1 MRSLLP
7 LLTFCLLLSGP
18 SLAQKSKTQ
27 AKVVDDLVENLGASK
42 LNKQPISLAIVPF
55 TSAVPSKDP
64 KNTFGE
70 YLTEL
75 MIGKVSENTGKFKLF
90 ERSRLDAIFKENE
103 LMLSGMMKPS
113 EAIKIGELLPID
125 ALFSG
130 TYTKLKS
137 YIDISGRLIDV
148 TSGEILTS
156 YSGRIKM
163 SKNLQTLFPERGGTT
178 AEPVTTN
185 PTQQI
190 TNVQIVNATPEYTPT
205 PEEICRKRL
214 EEFKPLLGDL
224 STKEKVDVIANEA
237 MKIPFD
243 NSCDKIHY
251 EVMYHFTRYKVQNQG
266 YREFLLTTLSQ
277 IAQPSQDDRAINI
290 VEYLCKDEDLSTRDW
305 EIVLSAITRLE
316 FYIYRFIS
324 ESFKKT
330 DTEIAKNR
338 IDEYFQLLNAGKI
351 GLPKPVEYDHAFY
364 QMMHGLGKRQD
375 LLVYTYEK
383 YAEKLGTEKDFVV
396 SNHLLY
402 LNRMY
407 EAETN
412 QEVKEKI
419 LRWMAGYFKA
429 HRNKKS
435 PEQLYDFA
443 RKFRLKDNPN
453 NNRSIDE
460 DNKETATKYPEK
472 HLQLFI
478 DLCREQFTSY
488 ATETEFTS
496 QLEDRIDFC
505 VQHNIEVPGMI
516 PTMDEANQILKA
528 NDLKEQLRVMK
539 LLIQMGSKPKSLE
552 PTLISLFDK
561 RSLEDKD
568 KLIEVQSYAMAIL
581 ANIGTSNPKAIDYM
595 ISKVMSF
602 NYKESDN
609 ANEAI
614 TKLGKAAVPGLIKAL
629 KATTIHDGGLRYKLI
644 VLLGKNGKD
653 AKPAEPTLLK
663 IQKENS
669 NKDIAYAIEA
679 ALQAIN

>member
-1 MRSLLP
+1 MRSLL
-7 LLTFCLLLSGP
+7 LFATSLLLATA

-27 AKVVDDLVENLGASK
+27 VKVVDDLVLNLAAAK

-55 TSAVPSKDP
+55 TSAVPSGDP

-113 EAIKIGELLPID
+113 DAIKIGELLPID

-137 YIDISGRLIDV
+137 YVDVSGRLIDV

-163 SKNLQTLFPERGGTT
+163 SKNLKTLFPEGVVITPDPT
-178 AEPVTTN
+178 PTN
-185 PTQQI
+185 TTQQI
-190 TNVQIVNATPEYTPT
+190 TTVQIVTSTPEYTPT
-205 PEEICRKRL
+205 PEEVCRKRL
-214 EEFKPLLGDL
+214 EEFKPLFSDL
-224 STKEKVDVIANEA
+224 STKEKVDAIANEA

-243 NSCDKIHY
+243 NSCDKVHY
-251 EVMYHFTRYKVQNQG
+251 EVMYHFTRYKIQHQG
-266 YREFLLTTLSQ
+266 YRDFLLTALSR

-305 EIVLSAITRLE
+305 EIVLGTITRLE

-330 DTEIAKNR
+330 DIEIAKHR

-351 GLPKPVEYDHAFY
+351 GLPKPIEYDHAFY
-364 QMMHGLGKRQD
+364 QMMHGLGKRQE

-383 YAEKLGTEKDFVV
+383 YADKLATEKDYVT

-407 EAETN
+407 EAEMN
-412 QEVKEKI
+412 SEVKEKI
-419 LRWMAGYFKA
+419 LRWMAGYFKN

-435 PEQLYDFA
+435 PEQLFDFA
-443 RKFRLKDNPN
+443 RKFKLKDNPN
-453 NNRSIDE
+453 NNRSIEE
-460 DNKETATKYPEK
+460 DNKEIAAKYPEK
-472 HLQLFI
+472 HLRLFI
-478 DLCREQFTSY
+478 ELCREQFTNY

-505 VQHNIEVPGMI
+505 VQHGIAVPGMI
-516 PTMDEANQILKA
+516 PTMDEANQLLKG
-528 NDLKEQLRVMK
+528 NDLNEQLRVMK
-539 LLIQMGSKPKSLE
+539 LLIQMGSEPKSLE
-552 PTLISLFDK
+552 PTLVSLFDK
-561 RSLEDKD
+561 RSLENKD
-568 KLIEVQSYAMAIL
+568 KLIELQSYAMAVL
-581 ANIGTSNPKAIDYM
+581 GNIRTTNPKAIDYM
-595 ISKVMSF
+595 VSKVMSF

-614 TKLGKAAVPGLIKAL
+614 TKIGKAAVPGLIKAL